1 MYSFI
6 MIDLHTHST
15 ASDGMLS
22 PEELVDLAAE
32 RDLTAIALTDHDTV
46 AGLERARTACGRHGI
61 TFIPGI
67 ELEVDYE
74 NGEFHLLGLDIR
86 RWKEGFQ
93 REIVKLQENRDRRN
107 MKIVQNMLEAGIET
121 DYTEVKKIASG
132 DVVGRPHFARLLVD
146 KGVVGSVS
154 EGFSKFLSPGKP
166 FYEAKETIPLE
177 TASDLIHEAGGI
189 CVLAHPRSLN
199 LNLLEL
205 EKRLIEWK
213 EKGLDGIEAYHPS
226 VKPARGKKL
235 ERLGK
240 KYNLVVTAGSDYH
253 GEVRPGRSLG
263 EFAAGRKISDRY
275 IRWLKE

>member
-1 MYSFI
+1 MYSFT
-6 MIDLHTHST
+6 MIDLHTHSSV
-15 ASDGMLS
+15 SDGMLS
-22 PEELVDLAAE
+22 PEELIDLAAE
-32 RDLTAIALTDHDTV
+32 RGLTALALTDHDTV
-46 AGLERARTACGRHGI
+46 AGLGRAQAACNRYGI

-107 MKIVQNMLEAGIET
+107 MKIVQNMLEAGIDT
-121 DYTEVKKIASG
+121 DYTEVKRIASG

-146 KGVVGSVS
+146 KGIVGSIA

-189 CVLAHPRSLN
+189 CVLAHPRSLK

-205 EKRLIEWK
+205 EKRLAEWK
-213 EKGLDGIEAYHPS
+213 DKGLDGIEAYHPS
-226 VKPARGKKL
+226 VKPNRGKKL
-235 ERLGK
+235 EGLGK
-240 KYNLVVTAGSDYH
+240 KYNLIITAGSDFH
-253 GEVRPGRSLG
+253 GEMRPGRNLG
-263 EFAAGRKISDRY
+263 EFGEGRKISDKY
-275 IRWLKE
+275 IRWLNG